1 MEHILMNRVLYVDLA
16 HDGLQTFDSNSRKST
31 NILWVRAKNVPL
43 DVYNRNAN
51 LRVLAVADKKSNY
64 AEIYKY
70 LFKQLSTLQPGYEGL
85 WYTTTS
91 AVSETGLQYHQCW
104 VIVVGIF
111 GDMPARKMITNSL
124 GATSYLGCDYCVFHG
139 H

>member
-1 MEHILMNRVLYVDLA
+1 MLFR
-16 HDGLQTFDSNSRKST
+16 S
-31 NILWVRAKNVPL
+31 AKNVPL

-70 LFKQLSTLQPGYEGL
+70 LFKQLSMLQPGYEGL
-85 WYTTTS
+85 WYTTSS
-91 AVSETGLQYHQCW
+91 AVSKTGLQYHQCW
-104 VIVVGIF
+104 VIVVIF